1 MRILLLTQWFP
12 PEPQK
17 LLLEL
22 AVTLKELGHE
32 VTVMTG
38 LPNWPI
44 GKIYPGYRF
53 RLWQKEE
60 MGGVTVI
67 RLPLYP
73 DHSRN
78 GVRRALNFFS
88 FSFVAAVLGPFLA
101 PRVDVV
107 HVIHPPITMGLAAWT
122 ISRLRGVPFTYEI
135 QDMWPET
142 LAATGM
148 VRQTWAL
155 RLVGWFA
162 KWVYARSDGIRVIS
176 PGFRDN
182 LIAKGV
188 PAGKIHTI
196 SNWVD
201 PNFYLPAPQNEGLRE
216 KLGFSN
222 KFVVVY
228 AGTIGP
234 AQEIDTMVEAAALL
248 GDLPDVLFA
257 VFGDGMER
265 ELLTQKA
272 ATRGLNNIRF
282 YGHRPAVE
290 MPGIYALAEV
300 LLIHLKDDP
309 LFRITI
315 PHKTFV
321 YMAVAKPVLA
331 AVEGDVADIISK
343 AGAGITCPPS
353 QPSLLAKA
361 VRRLRATSPEARA
374 QMGRRG
380 RAAAKTTFERKTLV
394 AQVSLLLQ
402 HATKGRVPAKIS
414 PCFVAP
420 LRHPIL

>member
-17 LLLEL
+17 LLFEL
-22 AVTLKELGHE
+22 AVTLKELGHD
-32 VTVMTG
+32 VTVLTG
-38 LPNWPI
+38 LPNWPT
-44 GKIYPGYRF
+44 GRIYPGYKY

-67 RLPLYP
+67 RVPLYP

-78 GVRRALNFFS
+78 GVLRALNFFS
-88 FSFVAAVLGPFLA
+88 FSFAAALLGPFLA
-101 PRVDVV
+101 PRVDVI
-107 HVIHPPITMGLAAWT
+107 HVVHPPITMGVAAWV

-142 LAATGM
+142 LVATGM
-148 VRQTWAL
+148 VRKAWAL
-155 RLVGWFA
+155 RLVGWLA
-162 KWVYARSDGIRVIS
+162 QWVYRRADGIRVIS

-201 PNFYLPAPQNEGLRE
+201 PEFYMPVPPNEMRRQE
-216 KLGFSN
+216 LGFSN

-234 AQEIDTMVEAAALL
+234 AQEIDTLVEAAALL
-248 GDLPDVLFA
+248 EDLPDVILA
-257 VFGDGMER
+257 IFGDGMER
-265 ELLTQKA
+265 EILTEKIA
-272 ATRGLNNIRF
+272 ARGLKNVRF
-282 YGHRPAVE
+282 YGHRPATD
-290 MPGIYALAEV
+290 MPGIYALTDV

-331 AVEGDVADIISK
+331 AVEGDVADVITK
-343 AGAGITCPPS
+343 AGAGITCHPS
-353 QPSLLAKA
+353 QPRLLADA
-361 VRRLRATSPEARA
+361 IRQLRAMPPEKLV
-374 QMGRRG
+374 QMGQQG
-380 RAAAKTTFERKTLV
+380 RKAAETTYERKTLV
-394 AQVSLLLQ
+394 SQVALLL
-402 HATKGRVPAKIS
+402 HSATEKTPPDQIE
-414 PCFVAP
+414 P
-420 LRHPIL
+420 

>member
-1 MRILLLTQWFP
+1 MRILVLTQWFP

-32 VTVMTG
+32 VTVVTG
-38 LPNWPI
+38 LPNWPT
-44 GKIYPGYRF
+44 GKIYPGYKI
-53 RLWQKEE
+53 RLWQRED

-73 DHSRN
+73 DHSRS

-88 FSFVAAVLGPFLA
+88 FSFAAAVLGPFLA

-122 ISRLRGVPFTYEI
+122 ISRFRGVPFTFEI

-148 VRQTWAL
+148 VRQAWAL

-162 KWVYARSDGIRVIS
+162 QWVYARSDGIRVIS

-182 LIAKGV
+182 LIGKGV
-188 PAGKIHTI
+188 PAGKIHNI

-201 PNFYLPAPQNEGLRE
+201 PNFYRPDAVNEELSRV
-216 KLGFSN
+216 LGFSN
-222 KFVVVY
+222 KFVVIY

-234 AQEIDTMVEAAALL
+234 AQEIDTLVEAAALL

-265 ELLTQKA
+265 ELLTKKA
-272 ATRGLNNIRF
+272 AARGLSNIRF
-282 YGHRPAVE
+282 YGYRPAVE
-290 MPGIYALAEV
+290 MPGIYALANV

-321 YMAVAKPVLA
+321 YMAVAKPILA
-331 AVEGDVADIISK
+331 AVEGDVADIVV
-343 AGAGITCPPS
+343 AVGAGITCPPS
-353 QPSLLAKA
+353 QPLLLADA
-361 VRRLRATSPEARA
+361 VRRLRTTPPEALL
-374 QMGRRG
+374 QMGQRG
-380 RAAAKTTFERKTLV
+380 RAAAERTFERKTLV
-394 AQVSLLLQ
+394 AKVALLLQ
-402 HATKGRVPAKIS
+402 DAIRAHSGDKIG
-414 PCFVAP
+414 P
-420 LRHPIL
+420 

>member
-1 MRILLLTQWFP
+1 MRILILTQWFP

-32 VTVMTG
+32 VTVLTG
-38 LPNWPI
+38 LPNWPT

-67 RLPLYP
+67 RVPLYP
-73 DHSRN
+73 DHSWN

-88 FSFVAAVLGPFLA
+88 FSFAAAVLGPFVV
-101 PRVDVV
+101 PPVDVV

-148 VRQTWAL
+148 VRQVWAL

-162 KWVYARSDGIRVIS
+162 QWVYARSCGIRVIS
-176 PGFRDN
+176 PGFREN
-182 LIAKGV
+182 LIAKKV
-188 PAGKIHTI
+188 PAEKIHVI

-201 PNFYLPAPQNEGLRE
+201 PNFYIPAPKNEELRE

-222 KFVVVY
+222 KFVVMY

-234 AQEIDTMVEAAALL
+234 AQEIETLVEAAALL
-248 GDLPDVLFA
+248 DDLPDVLFA
-257 VFGDGMER
+257 IFGDGMER
-265 ELLTQKA
+265 EILKEKA
-272 ATRGLNNIRF
+272 AARGLKNVRF
-282 YGHRPAVE
+282 YGHWPAVE
-290 MPGIYALAEV
+290 MPGVYALTDV

-321 YMAVAKPVLA
+321 YMAVAKPILA
-331 AVEGDVADIISK
+331 AVEGDVADGITT

-353 QPSLLAKA
+353 QPRLLADA
-361 VRRLRATSPEARA
+361 VRRLHATPPEALA
-374 QMGRRG
+374 LMGQRG
-380 RAAAKTTFERKTLV
+380 RTAAETTFERKILV
-394 AQVSLLLQ
+394 AQVALFLQ
-402 HATKGRVPAKIS
+402 YATRIS
-414 PCFVAP
+414 GP
-420 LRHPIL
+420 R